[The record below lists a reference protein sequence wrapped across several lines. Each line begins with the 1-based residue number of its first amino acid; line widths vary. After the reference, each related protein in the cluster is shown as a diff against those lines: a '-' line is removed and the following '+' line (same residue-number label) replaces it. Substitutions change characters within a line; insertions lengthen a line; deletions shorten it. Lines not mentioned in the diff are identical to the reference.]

1 LPVCLSD
8 VSDNAGRFVI
18 RPNRSLTRKGMFL
31 FFIGVCIAAVSVA
44 LRFWLLGAWVVLPI
58 TVLELI
64 VLGTAFF
71 LIERETRFCETIDL
85 SEKAVSVVQKSW
97 KSKREWRYPT
107 YWVQVIFRP
116 DPKGWYP
123 SHLYLRSHGDSL
135 EIGAC
140 LNDDERFQLSQDLT
154 KIIYGGGNGLSP
166 TPTTDEI
173 NKYL

>member
-1 LPVCLSD
+1 MPVCLSD
-8 VSDNAGRFVI
+8 VSATSGRFVV
-18 RPNRSLTRKGMFL
+18 RPNRSITRKGLFL
-31 FFIGVCIAAVSVA
+31 VFLGIGAAAVVVG

-71 LIERETRFCETIDL
+71 LVERETRFCETIDL
-85 SEKAVSVVQKSW
+85 SEKAVSVVQKDW
-97 KSKREWRYPT
+97 KSQRVWRYPT

-140 LNDDERFQLSQDLT
+140 LNDEERFALSQDLT
-154 KIIYGGGNGLSP
+154 KIIYGFGGRLQP
-166 TPTTDEI
+166 TPVTET
-173 NKYL
+173 KT